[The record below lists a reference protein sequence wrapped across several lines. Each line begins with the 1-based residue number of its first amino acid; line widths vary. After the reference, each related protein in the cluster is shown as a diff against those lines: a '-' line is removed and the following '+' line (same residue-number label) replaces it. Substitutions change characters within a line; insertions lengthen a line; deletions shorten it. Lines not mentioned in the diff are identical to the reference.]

1 MKPGELVHVN
11 AAGFYQGIGLIVEI
25 EENYGITSYR
35 VLESEGHQHYYSED
49 ELEVVDEAR

>member
-1 MKPGELVHVN
+1 MKLGDLVHIN
-11 AAGFYQGIGLIVEI
+11 AVGFYQGIGLIVEM
-25 EENYGITSYR
+25 EENYGIISYR

>member
-1 MKPGELVHVN
+1 MKLGDLVRVN
-11 AAGFYQGIGLIVEI
+11 AVNFYQGIGLIVEM
-25 EENYGITSYR
+25 EEDYGITSYR